1 MRCTLHLIK
10 IFRLYNASITSFVKK
25 KKKNNDTSISL
36 LIYSAFPQPPSSHCP
51 KKFS

>member
-10 IFRLYNASITSFVKK
+10 MFRLYNASITSFVKK
-25 KKKNNDTSISL
+25 NDTSISL